1 MQFQDVVNGAK
12 HYGQV
17 IYDGAYN
24 YGSIFCGKALELA
37 QFIKELVLPYFDS
50 FKNWAMD
57 NQGHGAVALV
67 SGAAGVVVA
76 SIAFA
81 FRKVL
86 CCDNSTTTTGTT
98 PTATGTTPTHTATGI
113 TPTATG
119 TTATATSTTPAA
131 TNAAPVVNAS
141 APAPAPV
148 TT

>member
-24 YGSIFCGKALELA
+24 YGSIFCGKAAELA
-37 QFIKELVLPYFDS
+37 QIIKDFVQPYFES
-50 FKNWAMD
+50 FKTWAMD

-81 FRKVL
+81 CRRFL
-86 CCDNSTTTTGTT
+86 CCDSSTTTTPGTT
-98 PTATGTTPTHTATGI
+98 PPATGTTP

-131 TNAAPVVNAS
+131 TNAAPVVS
-141 APAPAPV
+141 AAVAQPAPSTP
-148 TT
+148 